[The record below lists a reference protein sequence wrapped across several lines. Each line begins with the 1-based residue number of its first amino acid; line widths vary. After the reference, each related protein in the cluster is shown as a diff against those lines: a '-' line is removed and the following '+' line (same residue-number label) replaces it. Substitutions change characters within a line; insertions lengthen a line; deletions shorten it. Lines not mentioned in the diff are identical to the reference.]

1 MFKSISD
8 LFDTP
13 DIFISSDNNNHLPL
27 RVVESSLVIL
37 LHKLHAHLQ
46 SFSNNLLAVKK
57 LSYNNVIQNYK
68 FLTLTVQLHFFLF
81 RRHNEHFVTLK
92 TDSQRSIL

>member
-1 MFKSISD
+1 MLKSISD

-27 RVVESSLVIL
+27 VGSSLVIL

-57 LSYNNVIQNYK
+57 ISYNNVIQNYK
-68 FLTLTVQLHFFLF
+68 FLMLTVQLHFFLL